1 MEHLWTT
8 DRARPAGASPS
19 QRKAHETV
27 AYADLPLGEL
37 RAHTT
42 EGAEPGDFDAFWAA
56 SLSEARTDDPP
67 PVFVPTSNGLATVD
81 SYSVTFPGFGGQP
94 VAGWLH
100 VPAGTEGGL
109 ACVVQYAGYGGGRG
123 LVHENTLWA
132 QAGYA
137 HFVMDSRGQGS
148 AGSVGV
154 TEDSEG
160 SGPAFA
166 GVMTRGI
173 TDPLRYY
180 YRRLIVDAVR
190 AVDTARG
197 TPFADPARIAVAGGS
212 QGGGLAIAA
221 AALADGVVAAMP
233 DVPFLCDFPRALQ
246 LATAAPYE
254 EIVRYLAAHRD
265 QTDQVMATLSYID
278 GAHLARRANVPALF
292 SVALMDPTC
301 PPSTVYAA
309 YNHWAGPKQIEEYPF
324 NGHEGGGP
332 FQVAAQLAWLS
343 TRMPPGPA

>member
-1 MEHLWTT
+1 M
-8 DRARPAGASPS
+8 
-19 QRKAHETV
+19 
-27 AYADLPLGEL
+27 AYADLPLAQL

-42 EGAEPGDFDAFWAA
+42 DGVEPPDLDAFWAD
-56 SLSEARTDDPP
+56 SLAEARRHDAA
-67 PVFVPTSNGLATVD
+67 PVFNPTPNGLATIDTYAV
-81 SYSVTFPGFGGQP
+81 SFSGFEGQP

-100 VPAGTEGGL
+100 VPANADGALG
-109 ACVVQYAGYGGGRG
+109 CVVQYIGYGGGRG

-137 HFVMDSRGQGS
+137 HLVMDTRGQGS
-148 AGSVGV
+148 AWSIGI
-154 TEDSEG
+154 TDDPEG
-160 SGPAFA
+160 SGPAFP

-190 AVDTARG
+190 AVDAARA
-197 TPFADPARIAVAGGS
+197 TPLVDPARIAVAGGS

-221 AALADGVVAAMP
+221 AALADGVVAAMA

-246 LATAAPYE
+246 LASTTPYE
-254 EIVRYLAAHRD
+254 EIVRYLGAHRD
-265 QTDQVMATLSYID
+265 HTQQVMVTLAHVD
-278 GAHLARRANVPALF
+278 GAHLARRATAPALF
-292 SVALMDPTC
+292 SVALMDPVC

-309 YNHWAGPKQIEEYPF
+309 YNEWAGPKEINEYPY

-332 FQVAAQLAWLS
+332 FQVAAQLAWLPA
-343 TRMPPGPA
+343 RMPSGPG